1 MRQDD
6 QHPDDRELLLSL
18 DRELPARDQR
28 LIARHLTSCRAC
40 RDRRNR
46 LLHIS
51 ALVAERQQ
59 RDVEDT
65 VAVQRSRAR
74 LAAQLDEA
82 ASHEAPRGVGIF
94 GRLQQLAVPA
104 AVAAVVVAVLLF
116 AGRGRTGDRSPSES
130 AVIHDSALPIPTLTP
145 GATWTV
151 TANEL
156 CAAAGRERQEIP
168 ASVRDAVLRSYGM
181 TSVSSNDY
189 ELDYLIT
196 PELGG
201 SPDARNLWPQRYASG
216 VWNAYVKDQLED
228 LLPRLVCEGEI
239 PLRTAQQDIAV
250 NWIAAYKRYFHT
262 DVPLPKRLASTT
274 SGEWPAGDDVRSR
287 LWRAGAVP
295 GPRLVAVSAGSR
307 YLRQGEPG
315 RHAVVH

>member
-18 DRELPARDQR
+18 DGELPAHDQR
-28 LIARHLTSCRAC
+28 SVARHLTSCSAC
-40 RDRRNR
+40 RDRRNH

-51 ALVAERQQ
+51 ALLAERQH
-59 RDVEDT
+59 RHVEDAAF
-65 VAVQRSRAR
+65 VRGSRAR
-74 LAAQLDEA
+74 LAARLDEA
-82 ASHEAPRGVGIF
+82 ARHQARFAGGLF
-94 GRLQQLAVPA
+94 GSPQRLALPA
-104 AVAAVVVAVLLF
+104 AVAAMALGVLLF
-116 AGRGRTGDRSPSES
+116 VASSRSGNTSKHLQES
-130 AVIHDSALPIPTLTP
+130 AAIHEYALPIPALTP
-145 GATWTV
+145 GATWTE
-151 TANEL
+151 TADEL
-156 CAAAGRERQEIP
+156 CKAAVRERQEIP

-181 TSVSSNDY
+181 TSVPADHY

-201 SPDARNLWPQRYASG
+201 APDARNLWPQRYAPG

-228 LLPRLVCEGEI
+228 LLPRMVCEGEI
-239 PLRTAQQDIAV
+239 PLQTAQQDIAV

-274 SGEWPAGDDVRSR
+274 SAEWPRGDDDRVRSP
-287 LWRAGAVP
+287 LWQEGPLP

-307 YLRQGEPG
+307 
-315 RHAVVH
+315 